1 MKALFTLVF
10 WSSFFVASAQNS
22 IQEILRQQLVQ
33 DWERAKGYTQEY
45 LDAMPANKYNFR
57 PVDSVRTFAGHMLH
71 FSKANVTLVTF
82 ATGAQNKGVQNIFFK
97 PTFEESPT
105 AQNKDSVVYYVNMS
119 YDFVI
124 NAIKN
129 ADFSNL
135 DEIVST
141 DRLRTTR
148 SATRLGWLLKA
159 FEHQTHHRGQCTVY
173 LRVAGIHPPSEKL
186 F

>member
-1 MKALFTLVF
+1 MKAIFTLVI
-10 WSSFFVASAQNS
+10 WASFLLASAQNS
-22 IQEILRQQLVQ
+22 VQEILRQQLVQ

-45 LDAMPANKYNFR
+45 LDAMPGNKYNFR
-57 PVDSVRTFAGHMLH
+57 PVDSVRSFAQQMMH
-71 FSKANVTLVTF
+71 FSKANVRMGTF
-82 ATGAQNKGVQNIFFK
+82 GTGAQNKSVQNIFFRG
-97 PTFEESPT
+97 TFEESPT

-129 ADFSNL
+129 ADFSKL

-141 DRLRTTR
+141 DVLRAPR
-148 SATRLGWLLKA
+148 SATRLAWLLKA
-159 FEHQTHHRGQCTVY
+159 FEHQTHHRGQCTIY
-173 LRVAGIHPPSEKL
+173 LRVAGVRPPDEKL

>member
-1 MKALFTLVF
+1 MKALFTLVL

-22 IQEILRQQLVQ
+22 TQEILKQQLVQ
-33 DWERAKGYTQEY
+33 DWQRAKGYTQEY
-45 LDAMPANKYNFR
+45 LDAMPANKYNFK

-71 FSKANVTLVTF
+71 FARANVALVTF
-82 ATGAQNKGVQNIFFK
+82 GTGAQNKSVQNIFFK
-97 PTFEESPT
+97 RTFEESPT
-105 AQNKDSVVYYVNMS
+105 AQNKDSVVYYINMS

-124 NAIKN
+124 NAVKN
-129 ADFSNL
+129 ADFSKL
-135 DEIVST
+135 DEIIST
-141 DRLRTTR
+141 DLLRVPR

-173 LRVAGIHPPSEKL
+173 LRMAGIRPPSVKL

>member
-1 MKALFTLVF
+1 MKALFTLVL

-22 IQEILRQQLVQ
+22 LQDILRQQLVQ
-33 DWERAKGYTQEY
+33 DWERAKAYTQEY
-45 LDAMPANKYNFR
+45 LDAMPADKYNFR
-57 PVDSVRTFAGHMLH
+57 PVDSVRTFAQQMLH
-71 FSKANVTLVTF
+71 FSKANVGMATF
-82 ATGAQNKGVQNIFFK
+82 ATGAQNKSVQNIFSK

-105 AQNKDSVVYYVNMS
+105 AQSKDSVVYYVNMS
-119 YDFVI
+119 YDFMI

-129 ADFSNL
+129 TDFSKL

-141 DRLRTTR
+141 DRLRTRR
-148 SATRLGWLLKA
+148 SATRLAWLLKA

-173 LRVAGIHPPSEKL
+173 LRVAGIHPPGEKL

>member
-1 MKALFTLVF
+1 MRALFTLVF

-22 IQEILRQQLVQ
+22 LQDILKQQLVQ
-33 DWERAKGYTQEY
+33 DWERAKAYTQEY
-45 LDAMPANKYNFR
+45 LDAMPADKYNFR
-57 PVDSVRTFAGHMLH
+57 PVDSVRTFAQHMLH
-71 FSKANVTLVTF
+71 FSKANVGMATF
-82 ATGAQNKGVQNIFFK
+82 ATGAQNKFVQNIFFK
-97 PTFEESPT
+97 RTFEESPS

-129 ADFSNL
+129 ADFSKLN
-135 DEIVST
+135 EIVST
-141 DRLRTTR
+141 DLLRAPR
-148 SATRLGWLLKA
+148 SATRLAWLLKA

-173 LRVAGIHPPSEKL
+173 LRVAGIHPPNEKL

>member
-1 MKALFTLVF
+1 MKLFFSFLLTL
-10 WSSFFVASAQNS
+10 STFFLNAQNS
-22 IQEILRQQLVQ
+22 PNELLKQQLIN
-33 DWERAKGYTQEY
+33 DWERAKAYTQEY
-45 LDAMPANKYNFR
+45 LDAMPANKYTFR
-57 PVDSVRTFAGHMLH
+57 PVDSVRTFAQHMLH
-71 FSKANVTLVTF
+71 FSRANVAFATF
-82 ATGAQNKGVQNIFFK
+82 ATGAQNKSVQSIFFK
-97 PTFEESPT
+97 PTFEGSLT

-124 NAIKN
+124 NAIKK
-129 ADFSNL
+129 ADFSKL

-141 DRLRTTR
+141 DLLRAPR

-173 LRVAGIHPPSEKL
+173 LRVAGIHPPNEKL

>member
-1 MKALFTLVF
+1 MKALFTLVL
-10 WSSFFVASAQNS
+10 WSTCFIASAQNS
-22 IQEILRQQLVQ
+22 LQEILRQQLVQ

-45 LDAMPANKYNFR
+45 LDAMPANKYTFR
-57 PVDSVRTFAGHMLH
+57 PVDSVRTFAQHMLH
-71 FSKANVTLVTF
+71 FSRANVAFATF
-82 ATGAQNKGVQNIFFK
+82 ATGAQNKSVQSIFFK
-97 PTFEESPT
+97 PTFEGSLT

-124 NAIKN
+124 NAIKK
-129 ADFSNL
+129 ADFSKL

-141 DRLRTTR
+141 DLLRVPR
-148 SATRLGWLLKA
+148 SSTRLGWLLKA

-173 LRVAGIHPPSEKL
+173 LRVAGIHPPNEKL